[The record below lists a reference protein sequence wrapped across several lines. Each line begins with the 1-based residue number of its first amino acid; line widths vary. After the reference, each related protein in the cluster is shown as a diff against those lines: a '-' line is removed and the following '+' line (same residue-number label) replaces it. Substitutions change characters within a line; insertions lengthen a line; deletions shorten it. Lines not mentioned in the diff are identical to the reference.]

1 MYGLGSFEEGR
12 WSSPGAIDQLVRD
25 DQVPWFVLLDE
36 APGGGRADNP
46 VDSDL
51 PQRPEV
57 GAIRNQV
64 GWKLVV
70 ATVTGE
76 KRHLD
81 LVDGAHRQRGRRIPV
96 RRRDGQFAGVLEEL
110 IETRTPDDTDHE
122 SSPLEPPDFELLD
135 LESLD
140 LESLD
145 FESLDLE
152 SLDFELLDLESLD
165 FELLDRE
172 LLDVDLLDLESVT

>member
-1 MYGLGSFEEGR
+1 MHGLGAFEESR
-12 WSSPGAIDQLVRD
+12 WSSPGAIDQLVRY
-25 DQVPWFVLLDE
+25 DQVPWFVFLDE
-36 APGGGRADNP
+36 APGGGGADDP

-57 GAIRNQV
+57 GAIRNYV

-81 LVDGAHRQRGRRIPV
+81 PVNGTQRQRGRRIPKG
-96 RRRDGQFAGVLEEL
+96 RSDGQFAGVLEKL

-122 SSPLEPPDFELLD
+122 SPLDPPDLDPPD

-152 SLDFELLDLESLD
+152 LLDFESLDL
-165 FELLDRE
+165 ELLDRE